1 MLLWIKLYFDLS
13 EQLLYPLS
21 DDVSHCSRC
30 VFVVPD
36 LTPPPAPAQSR
47 HGLEAGFQNASR
59 CRGPGCGAIGKAML
73 EGYCDK
79 CYVKEQSTRLNQVAH
94 RSSHSPPPV
103 MVRAWNTLW
112 QVFWLFLVL
121 STFAISWR
129 SVVALQFPIIM
140 SPSSLSTPS
149 LPLDVK
155 RDRAVKPRSSQQSQT
170 QNQTQCWR
178 SGCSNVSPGCTDLC
192 PECHTRGQGREVGR
206 RAQAPK
212 EKSKQR
218 CRTQGCDHY
227 ANQEKQGYC
236 NECDHFKQIYR
247 GWPHRQ
253 PHAQQW
259 QWGHIASTL
268 EPLPCCGHPMP
279 VNAPLILTDQL
290 TTS

>member
-1 MLLWIKLYFDLS
+1 MSDGHYSCW
-13 EQLLYPLS
+13 PLS
-21 DDVSHCSRC
+21 
-30 VFVVPD
+30 VPD
-36 LTPPPAPAQSR
+36 LTPPPAPVQSR

-79 CYVKEQSTRLNQVAH
+79 CYVKEQSARLNQVAH
-94 RSSHSPPPV
+94 RSPHSPPLV
-103 MVRAWNTLW
+103 MVGACDTFLHYCTSPF
-112 QVFWLFLVL
+112 VICCLFLICL
-121 STFAISWR
+121 SLVFLFLRLSLPVFSTLAMSCW
-129 SVVALQFPIIM
+129 STVAFQLPIDL
-140 SPSSLSTPS
+140 SPCSLCFPS
-149 LPLDVK
+149 LPLDKK

-170 QNQTQCWR
+170 QNQTQCRR

-192 PECHTRGQGREVGR
+192 PECHTRGQGREAGR

-247 GWPHRQ
+247 G
-253 PHAQQW
+253 
-259 QWGHIASTL
+259 
-268 EPLPCCGHPMP
+268 
-279 VNAPLILTDQL
+279 
-290 TTS
+290 